1 MTDSAGS
8 PEITKQ
14 NRLHAVFLAISPLVP
29 VHHLQ
34 NKVFQY
40 ETVLL
45 LEDEFRDFFHFQFVA
60 SIRDFRRKS
69 LGNHIKG

>member
-1 MTDSAGS
+1 MTDFAANL
-8 PEITKQ
+8 EIMKQ
-14 NRLHAVFLAISPLVP
+14 NRLHAVFLAISPSVP

-40 ETVLL
+40 ETVFL

-60 SIRDFRRKS
+60 SIGDFRRKS
-69 LGNHIKG
+69 LGNHIQG